1 MQRFVFYIEQAW
13 PMATRPLLI
22 MLAPVMALVLMSRP
36 LMAEGDPE
44 RGRELASTCTGC
56 HGIPDYK
63 NVYPTYSVPKVGGQ
77 NFGYI
82 VAALKAYRAGDR
94 RHPTMQAQANTLSDQ
109 DIQDVA
115 AYFVS
120 LVDPVAEI
128 EPDDDT

>member
-1 MQRFVFYIEQAW
+1 
-13 PMATRPLLI
+13 MATRPLLI
-22 MLAPVMALVLMSRP
+22 MLVAALAFISQP

-128 EPDDDT
+128 EPEDDS